1 MNGSTILSG
10 TQSLGGGVGRGGD
23 ASRKLRFGLGAG
35 APDSVLVE
43 TKWLHGYVQQDT
55 VPVNDAVTIDDSTP
69 PSIDD
74 GSIVVT
80 TVLAP
85 GEIRWA
91 FEWYT
96 DYEFKSCLDKVILNG
111 PSTNWQDVVITQS
124 NALYD
129 LYHKRH
135 FLGNYATGCAPGVH
149 TIRVITN
156 ANGQERYVDLTK
168 NIRFCAQGY

>member
-1 MNGSTILSG
+1 M
-10 TQSLGGGVGRGGD
+10 
-23 ASRKLRFGLGAG
+23 
-35 APDSVLVE
+35 
-43 TKWLHGYVQQDT
+43 
-55 VPVNDAVTIDDSTP
+55 NDAVTIDDSTP

-135 FLGNYATGCAPGVH
+135 F
-149 TIRVITN
+149 
-156 ANGQERYVDLTK
+156 
-168 NIRFCAQGY
+168 